1 MFARLG
7 SFSVRFRWPIL
18 AAWILVALVLTLT
31 APNINDVAV
40 SDQRAFLPSH
50 APSLEASQLMKEYF
64 PDRFAPSSAVV
75 VVDAGQGNRIY
86 PESSSLSASDP
97 GATSDPGPASS
108 PGSASNPGPTADPS
122 SLSGSA
128 SPAAGFIAALTD
140 WLNGPQ
146 APSGI
151 DQVFSP
157 TLGDEQTRTSLVSP
171 DGQVALLLVRFAKVG
186 TEPATKEAMT
196 AIREQLKQ
204 APAGV
209 TTYLTGDG
217 PILAAYASSSR
228 GSVDSTT
235 WITITLVV
243 VILLVIYRSPV
254 SPFIPLLTI
263 SLAYAI
269 SRAVIAFLGSGP
281 LTISMYTDVFLIVVL
296 FGAGTDYCLFLISR
310 FREEMADVTTPG
322 PAVKTTVRSVGETIA
337 SSAGTV
343 IVGLA
348 MMIFAELGLY
358 NTTGPAIAIGVVI
371 ALLAGLTL
379 TPALLTVLGELSF
392 WPRKARH
399 FRESGYWY
407 RWADRVV
414 RRPLLALLVP
424 VVLLVPLAIY
434 GNGLSRDFD
443 LLGDLPPEAEA
454 KRGFDVLA
462 AHFGPGQMQPLN
474 VVAVDRAGLD
484 TPAGLARLDALAQ
497 QLETLPH
504 VKLVRSFTGS
514 LPDPAT
520 LRVASQLQT
529 QSEAVRQGIASLEA
543 ALASGQ
549 TSPASQALREE
560 AAAGLKDVYGYLTQ
574 LATGYPETTSQPGY
588 QQAVRALLG
597 LATVQATAADSAANE
612 APSTPSTQE
621 TSFAQVRTHLQD
633 LVNGLDSLESYF
645 ARKPEARLIP
655 RLYLERNE
663 GLRALRDAYFSTDGV
678 AARLLVVLDTSPY
691 TPEALGTV
699 DRIRQVMEQSGLG
712 GGVEGNSS
720 VLLDL
725 REASSRDLTRA
736 YVFVLAGVLVV
747 LVLLLRAL
755 VAPLYLILT
764 ILLSYSAT
772 LGVTRLLFVDLLGKE
787 GITWW
792 VPLFMFVM
800 LVALGMDYNIF
811 LIGRV
816 KEEVAG
822 GDIKQ
827 GTRLAL
833 ARTGGII
840 TSAGIIMAG
849 TFASMMSS
857 SLLGLLQIGFAVTFG
872 VLLDTFVVRTTLVP
886 ALTVLLGRWAWWPR
900 RRLDIGRRDH
910 S

>member
-1 MFARLG
+1 VFARLG
-7 SFSVRFRWPIL
+7 SFAVRRRWPII
-18 AAWILVALVLTLT
+18 AAWVVVAVALTLV
-31 APNINDVAV
+31 APNIDDVAV
-40 SDQRAFLPSH
+40 SDQRAFLPST
-50 APSLEASQLMKEYF
+50 APSLEASELMKRYF
-64 PDRFAPSSAVV
+64 PDRFSPSSAVIV
-75 VVDAGQGNRIY
+75 VEASDGSRLYQEDGDAG
-86 PESSSLSASDP
+86 AAAP
-97 GATSDPGPASS
+97 GGAMTNTSDSDRAPA
-108 PGSASNPGPTADPS
+108 TT
-122 SLSGSA
+122 L
-128 SPAAGFIAALTD
+128 SPAARFVADLTD
-140 WLNGPQ
+140 WLSGPQ
-146 APSGI
+146 APAGV
-151 DQVFSP
+151 DRVLSP
-157 TLGDEQTRTSLVSP
+157 TSGDEQTRASLVSP

-186 TEPATKEAMT
+186 TEPQTKEAMA
-196 AIREQLKQ
+196 AIRAHLQQ

-209 TTYLTGDG
+209 TVYMTGDG
-217 PILAAYASSSR
+217 PILAAYGSSSK

-243 VILLVIYRSPV
+243 VILLIIYRSPV

-269 SRAVIAFLGSGP
+269 SRAVVALLGTGP
-281 LTISMYTDVFLIVVL
+281 LTISMYTNVFLIVVL

-310 FREEMADVTTPG
+310 FREEMADAPSPA
-322 PAVKTTVRSVGETIA
+322 PAVRTTVRSVGETIA

-348 MMIFAELGLY
+348 MMTFAELGLY
-358 NTTGPAIAIGVVI
+358 NTTGPAIAIGVAI

-379 TPALLTVLGELSF
+379 TPALLAILGERAF

-399 FRESGYWY
+399 LHEAGYWHA
-407 RWADRVV
+407 WAARVV
-414 RRPLLALLVP
+414 RRPLVALLVP
-424 VVLLVPLAIY
+424 VVVLVPLAVY
-434 GNGLSRDFD
+434 GSGLVRDFD
-443 LLGDLPPEAEA
+443 LLGDLPKNDETR
-454 KRGFDVLA
+454 RGFDVLA

-474 VVAVDRAGLD
+474 VVAVDPGRLD
-484 TPAGLARLDALAQ
+484 TPQGLARTSRLAER
-497 QLETLPH
+497 LAALPH
-504 VKLVRSFTGS
+504 VKLVRSFTAS

-520 LRVASQLQT
+520 LRVADQLGVQI
-529 QSEAVRQGIASLEA
+529 SAVREA
-543 ALASGQ
+543 AE
-549 TSPASQALREE
+549 ALKQGLLTGLGPRPELQK
-560 AAAGLKDVYGYLTQ
+560 AAAGLLDLYGYLSQ
-574 LATGYPETTSQPGY
+574 LVQGYPEIATDSGFRQAMTALSELARLAQEMGLGPTSGIGSAASSAEDSP
-588 QQAVRALLG
+588 
-597 LATVQATAADSAANE
+597 LAASDIVTAA
-612 APSTPSTQE
+612 QE
-621 TSFAQVRTHLQD
+621 VLRR
-633 LVNGLDSLESYF
+633 LDSLTAGLEALQTAF
-645 ARKPEARLIP
+645 AGRPEAILLP
-655 RLYLERNE
+655 DLYLKHNE
-663 GLRALRDAYFSTDGV
+663 GLRALRDAYFSTDGA
-678 AARLLVVLDTSPY
+678 AARLQVILDTGPY
-691 TPEALGTV
+691 TPQALSTV
-699 DRIRQVMEQSGLG
+699 QAIRQAMAESGLQ

-725 REASSRDLTRA
+725 REASDRDLTRA

-772 LGVTRLLFVDLLGKE
+772 LGVTRLLFVDALGAE

-822 GDIKQ
+822 NGISE
-827 GTRLAL
+827 GTRMAL

-857 SLLGLLQIGFAVTFG
+857 RLLGLLQIGFAVAFG

-900 RRLDIGRRDH
+900 RKPGGNPGGENAQ

>member
-7 SFSVRFRWPIL
+7 SVAVRFRWPIL
-18 AAWILVALVLTLT
+18 GAWILLAVVLTLT
-31 APNINDVAV
+31 APNIDDVAV

-50 APSLEASQLMKEYF
+50 APSLEASQLLRKYF
-64 PDRFAPSSAVV
+64 PDRYAPSSAVV

-86 PESSSLSASDP
+86 AESGSPSTSNPSTTPRHGGASN
-97 GATSDPGPASS
+97 
-108 PGSASNPGPTADPS
+108 PGSASPVPS
-122 SLSGSA
+122 PASST
-128 SPAAGFIAALTD
+128 SPAAGFIAGLTD
-140 WLNGPQ
+140 WLSAAE
-146 APSGI
+146 APEAV

-157 TLGDEQTRTSLVSP
+157 TLGDEQTRASLVSP

-186 TEPATKEAMT
+186 TEPTTKEAM
-196 AIREQLKQ
+196 AALRERLRQ

-209 TTYLTGDG
+209 TAYMTGDG

-243 VILLVIYRSPV
+243 VILLLIYRSPV

-269 SRAVIAFLGSGP
+269 SRAVIASLGSGP
-281 LTISMYTDVFLIVVL
+281 LTISMYTNVFLIVVL

-310 FREEMADVTTPG
+310 FREEMADVTTPE

-379 TPALLTVLGELSF
+379 TPALLTVLGELAF

-399 FRESGYWY
+399 LRESGYWY
-407 RWADRVV
+407 RWADGVV

-424 VVLLVPLAIY
+424 VVVLVPLAVY
-434 GNGLSRDFD
+434 GSGLSRDFD
-443 LLGDLPPEAEA
+443 LLGDLPAEAEA
-454 KRGFDVLA
+454 RRGFNVLA
-462 AHFGPGQMQPLN
+462 THFGPGQMQPLN
-474 VVAVDRAGLD
+474 VVAVDQAGLD
-484 TPAGLARLDALAQ
+484 TPDGLARVDALAE
-497 QLETLPH
+497 QLEALPH

-520 LRVASQLQT
+520 LSVASQLRT
-529 QSEAVRQGIASLEA
+529 QSQAVSQGLASLEA

-549 TSPASQALREE
+549 TSPASRALLEE
-560 AAAGLKDVYGYLTQ
+560 AAAALKDVYGYLTQ
-574 LATGYPETTSQPGY
+574 LAAGYPETSSQPGY

-597 LATVQATAADSAANE
+597 LAAVQAALTDPAPNEPPSAQQA
-612 APSTPSTQE
+612 
-621 TSFAQVRTHLQD
+621 SFAQVRLYLQD
-633 LVNGLDSLESYF
+633 LISGLDSLETYF
-645 ARKPEARLIP
+645 APRPEARLLP

-663 GLRALRDAYFSTDGV
+663 GLRALRDAYFSTDGA
-678 AARLLVVLDTSPY
+678 AARLLVVLDTGPY

-699 DRIRQVMEQSGLG
+699 DHIRQVMAQSGLH
-712 GGVEGNSS
+712 GGVEGNSA

-736 YVFVLAGVLVV
+736 YVFVLAGILVV

-772 LGVTRLLFVDLLGKE
+772 LGVTRLLFVDLLGQE

-827 GTRLAL
+827 GTRRAL

-900 RRLDIGRRDH
+900 RRLDVRWRDH